1 MKAKLIKVITENEP
15 LWNGYDD
22 DYHHVTR
29 HFAREVSEWEEIEP
43 YDLQNLKYFLA
54 TENKRNYGQGY
65 YYMLVTDDQPYTITL
80 ALKDIQLKAEKDR
93 LAALEAEEKR
103 KKEKMQRQK
112 LTDEAKK
119 ARLLKQ
125 LANIPCYAE
134 SLDEM
139 HEAEKVIL
147 ENSETWSRYVAQL
160 KVQSATYGIPTFHL
174 TASQRAEAFLRTL
187 NLWEE

>member
-1 MKAKLIKVITENEP
+1 MKAKLIKVITESESR
-15 LWNGYDD
+15 WNGYDD
-22 DYHHVTR
+22 DYRDVIR
-29 HFAREVSEWEEIEP
+29 HFAQEVSEWEEIEP

-54 TENKRNYGQGY
+54 TENKRNYMQGY

-103 KKEKMQRQK
+103 KKEKIQRQK

-125 LANIPCYAE
+125 LA
-134 SLDEM
+134 
-139 HEAEKVIL
+139 KL
-147 ENSETWSRYVAQL
+147 EG
-160 KVQSATYGIPTFHL
+160 KK
-174 TASQRAEAFLRTL
+174 
-187 NLWEE
+187 